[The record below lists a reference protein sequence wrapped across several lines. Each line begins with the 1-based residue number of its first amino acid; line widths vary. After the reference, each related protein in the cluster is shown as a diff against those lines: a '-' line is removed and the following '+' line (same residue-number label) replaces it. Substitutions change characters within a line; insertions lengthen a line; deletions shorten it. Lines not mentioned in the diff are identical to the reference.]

1 MKLPIKDCNVEYLVT
16 GKKDSAP
23 EHFVHYP
30 AEIRTLADKLS
41 KMSPADRMHVAAL
54 INSYEE

>member
-1 MKLPIKDCNVEYLVT
+1 MEYLVT
-16 GKKDSAP
+16 GKKDYAP

-41 KMSPADRMHVAAL
+41 KMTPADRMHVAAL